1 MLTLQI
7 KEKEIENLT
16 PEEEFI
22 RGTVGAKCQINFD
35 EFWQG
40 YEKYIV
46 FKRVGYE
53 PINIMVDSLENEI
66 EIPYTILAEIGEF
79 KIGVFGITET
89 ETLPTLYSKDIKI
102 LYGTDTHGTT
112 PPTYTPSEIDQL
124 RLLKQDKLVSGENIK
139 TINNQSILGSGN
151 ITIEGGSDVEVD
163 QNYNPE
169 SENAQSGKAVAEAV
183 AIEQKR
189 SDNTFANALKSSKS
203 GSAILIDDISPVTHE
218 MSVKIS
224 SDTVTDLTAVKV
236 TRCGKN
242 LIPFPYSQLPIGITT
257 LNGIE
262 FTVYEDG
269 SILMNGT
276 ATTGFSRYLYG
287 NTQDLL
293 GLRAGDIITGSKWV
307 SDDSQ
312 IANFNLTFNYY
323 NIDGDM
329 KEGVIN
335 LKSQQNLTTTITE
348 DYVGWGI
355 YIYISSGKT
364 FDNLLFKP
372 QLELGKTATDY
383 EPYVEPTEYTP
394 TADGTV
400 NGVTSLYPNTSLTT
414 DTDGVIIDCEYNKD
428 TNKFSGVDVNVP
440 TKTSEL
446 INDSNFATQDYVDEE
461 IANFDFIKIVTELP
475 ETGLV
480 NRTYFV
486 PKQDPATNDLYD
498 EYMWVDGKW
507 ELITTKQIEVDL
519 TEYIKHT
526 DINQTYSPD
535 SENAQSGKAVKEA
548 LTTLGGH
555 YETVVEEI
563 WQRNKIFTPVSFD
576 YENQVITVSD
586 GELDE
591 YSIGD
596 KIYCIIVPNIS
607 GCTLNSLS
615 GRLGTKT
622 LTVLSATELSVS
634 DALHADTTVA
644 NFHFETVANYFLLA
658 KNLSAKKIRVTVN
671 GASSVPNNYYHADV
685 FYGINAGNF
694 YADMVGYVNNSLPL
708 RSSMRLETEIIS
720 PYTIFNQFSI
730 GYNCASSFPNYHWKN
745 NGAAWA
751 TGYMTKVPHKQ
762 YLFNGDGT
770 KIENLWRT
778 TAPWFC
784 DENGQSQVKY
794 NHPYMNTTLHICNG
808 TYIKIERWVE

>member
-1 MLTLQI
+1 MSSPLNI
-7 KEKEIENLT
+7 WDEKE
-16 PEEEFI
+16 
-22 RGTVGAKCQINFD
+22 Q
-35 EFWQG
+35 
-40 YEKYIV
+40 KYV
-46 FKRVGYE
+46 
-53 PINIMVDSLENEI
+53 P
-66 EIPYTILAEIGEF
+66 
-79 KIGVFGITET
+79 
-89 ETLPTLYSKDIKI
+89 LPCLKGDKGDPAVTDQTYSPD
-102 LYGTDTHGTT
+102 
-112 PPTYTPSEIDQL
+112 
-124 RLLKQDKLVSGENIK
+124 
-139 TINNQSILGSGN
+139 
-151 ITIEGGSDVEVD
+151 
-163 QNYNPE
+163 

-203 GSAILIDDISPVTHE
+203 GSAILIDDVSPVTHE

-242 LIPFPYSQLPIGITT
+242 LIPLPYSELPIGTTT

-276 ATTGFSRYLYG
+276 ATTSFPRYLY
-287 NTQDLL
+287 NNKQDLL

-307 SDDSQ
+307 SDYNQ
-312 IANFNLTFNYY
+312 KANFNVTFNYY
-323 NIDGDM
+323 NIDGSMEQGD
-329 KEGVIN
+329 IN
-335 LKSQQNLTTTITE
+335 LGGRQSLTTTITE

-372 QLELGKTATDY
+372 QLELGETATDY

-394 TADGTV
+394 NADGTV
-400 NGVTSLYPNTSLTT
+400 NGVTSLYPNTTLMT
-414 DTDGVIIDCEYNKD
+414 DTEGVIITCEYNKD
-428 TNKFSGVDVNVP
+428 INTFSGADVRVP

-461 IANFDFIKIVTELP
+461 IAK
-475 ETGLV
+475 
-480 NRTYFV
+480 
-486 PKQDPATNDLYD
+486 
-498 EYMWVDGKW
+498 
-507 ELITTKQIEVDL
+507 
-519 TEYIKHT
+519 
-526 DINQTYSPD
+526 
-535 SENAQSGKAVKEA
+535 
-548 LTTLGGH
+548 TTLGGR

-586 GELDE
+586 GDLDE
-591 YSIGD
+591 YNIGD

-615 GRLGTKT
+615 GRLVPKT

-671 GASSVPNNYYHADV
+671 GASSVPNNYYHPDV
-685 FYGINAGNF
+685 FYGINASKF
-694 YADMVGYVNNSLPL
+694 YVDMVGYVNNSLPL

-730 GYNCASSFPNYHWKN
+730 GYNCASSNPNYHWKN

-751 TGYMTKVPHKQ
+751 TGYMTEVQHKQ

-778 TAPWFC
+778 TVPWHC
-784 DENGQSQVKY
+784 NENGQAI
-794 NHPYMNTTLHICNG
+794 NDNPYGITALHICNG

>member
-1 MLTLQI
+1 MAD
-7 KEKEIENLT
+7 K
-16 PEEEFI
+16 
-22 RGTVGAKCQINFD
+22 
-35 EFWQG
+35 
-40 YEKYIV
+40 IV
-46 FKRVGYE
+46 KIYGDARFLPRH
-53 PINIMVDSLENEI
+53 DTLENWQRKNPILLEAEPSYI
-66 EIPYTILAEIGEF
+66 IDGEDGKKIKFGDGVTPWNDLPYL
-79 KIGVFGITET
+79 
-89 ETLPTLYSKDIKI
+89 S
-102 LYGTDTHGTT
+102 
-112 PPTYTPSEIDQL
+112 S
-124 RLLKQDKLVSGENIK
+124 N
-139 TINNQSILGSGN
+139 INNGGD
-151 ITIEGGSDVEVD
+151 ITVD
-163 QNYNPE
+163 QTYNPD

-242 LIPFPYSQLPIGITT
+242 LIPLPYSQLPIGTTT

-276 ATTGFSRYLYG
+276 ATTAFSRYLY
-287 NTQDLL
+287 NNKQDLL

-307 SDDSQ
+307 SDNSQ

-323 NIDGDM
+323 NIDGTM
-329 KEGVIN
+329 EQGVIN
-335 LKSQQNLTTTITE
+335 LGSQQNLTTTITK

-372 QLELGKTATDY
+372 QLELGKTTTDY

-394 TADGTV
+394 NADGTV
-400 NGVTSLYPNTSLTT
+400 NGVTSLYPNITLMT

-428 TNKFSGVDVNVP
+428 INKFSGADVDVP

-519 TEYIKHT
+519 TGYVKHT
-526 DINQTYSPD
+526 DINQSYDPT

-548 LTTLGGH
+548 IMSRKDLSDMEDITTITMDADTLVYTFPSFSDYKILYLIVTKTYKATTGLSGTNWFRFGTGNAGIKAKLTMARTE
-555 YETVVEEI
+555 Y
-563 WQRNKIFTPVSFD
+563 F
-576 YENQVITVSD
+576 
-586 GELDE
+586 LDASMPTGLIGQCFE
-591 YSIGD
+591 SNNLQQLNNNWISIGTQNTD
-596 KIYCIIVPNIS
+596 LNKPFRGTPIL
-607 GCTLNSLS
+607 TLANSDW
-615 GRLGTKT
+615 
-622 LTVLSATELSVS
+622 A
-634 DALHADTTVA
+634 A
-644 NFHFETVANYFLLA
+644 
-658 KNLSAKKIRVTVN
+658 
-671 GASSVPNNYYHADV
+671 YHA
-685 FYGINAGNF
+685 
-694 YADMVGYVNNSLPL
+694 
-708 RSSMRLETEIIS
+708 E
-720 PYTIFNQFSI
+720 
-730 GYNCASSFPNYHWKN
+730 C
-745 NGAAWA
+745 
-751 TGYMTKVPHKQ
+751 
-762 YLFNGDGT
+762 GT
-770 KIENLWRT
+770 VIH
-778 TAPWFC
+778 
-784 DENGQSQVKY
+784 VK
-794 NHPYMNTTLHICNG
+794 G
-808 TYIKIERWVE
+808 VRR

>member
-1 MLTLQI
+1 MREIHIDLSSDYYLQQPKVFGGYVGEHNESKLIVKLPNRMIRDDISYYYFEFQTAIGEHITSPNVYKNTLSADNAISIVLWEQLSPAAG
-7 KEKEIENLT
+7 NLK
-16 PEEEFI
+16 FC
-22 RGTVGAKCQINFD
+22 VNA
-35 EFWQG
+35 
-40 YEKYIV
+40 
-46 FKRVGYE
+46 
-53 PINIMVDSLENEI
+53 INIGKNGAVTIKGKTPVCTLYISESPTGEDVLIDSKSSKEELQKSIDSALKE
-66 EIPYTILAEIGEF
+66 AKDSGEF
-79 KIGVFGITET
+79 KGDKGDPAVTDQT
-89 ETLPTLYSKDIKI
+89 YSPD
-102 LYGTDTHGTT
+102 
-112 PPTYTPSEIDQL
+112 
-124 RLLKQDKLVSGENIK
+124 
-139 TINNQSILGSGN
+139 
-151 ITIEGGSDVEVD
+151 
-163 QNYNPE
+163 

-224 SDTVTDLTAVKV
+224 SDTVEDLTAVKV

-242 LIPFPYSQLPIGITT
+242 LIPFPYNHLPIGITT

-287 NTQDLL
+287 NKQDLL

-312 IANFNLTFNYY
+312 TANFNLTFNYY
-323 NIDGDM
+323 NIDGAM
-329 KEGVIN
+329 KQGVIN
-335 LKSQQNLTTTITE
+335 LGNQQSLTTTITE

-394 TADGTV
+394 NADGTV
-400 NGVTSLYPNTSLTT
+400 HGVTSLYPNTTLTT

-428 TNKFSGVDVNVP
+428 INKFSGADVDVP

-461 IANFDFIKIVTELP
+461 IAK
-475 ETGLV
+475 
-480 NRTYFV
+480 
-486 PKQDPATNDLYD
+486 
-498 EYMWVDGKW
+498 
-507 ELITTKQIEVDL
+507 
-519 TEYIKHT
+519 
-526 DINQTYSPD
+526 
-535 SENAQSGKAVKEA
+535 
-548 LTTLGGH
+548 TTLGGH

-576 YENQVITVSD
+576 YENQVITVSEGD
-586 GELDE
+586 LDE

-615 GRLGTKT
+615 GRLNTKT

-658 KNLSAKKIRVTVN
+658 KNLSAKKIRVTVD
-671 GASSVPNNYYHADV
+671 GASSVPNSMYNSNV
-685 FYGINAGNF
+685 FFGITAGGF
-694 YADMVGYVNNSLPL
+694 YVNTVGYVPNSLPL

-730 GYNCASSFPNYHWKN
+730 GYNCASANPNYHWKN

-751 TGYMTKVPHKQ
+751 TGYSMADAQHKQ
-762 YLFNGDGT
+762 YAFNGDGT

-778 TAPWFC
+778 ACPWHC
-784 DENGQSQVKY
+784 NENGQAR
-794 NHPYMNTTLHICNG
+794 NGNPYGNTTLHICNG
-808 TYIKIERWVE
+808 TYLKIERWVE